1 MRTETTQAPAEAAS
15 ITRPRRTSELVV
27 ERIQELIRSGEWA
40 VGARIPAEPDLVA
53 QLGVGRNTVREAVRA
68 LEHSGFLE
76 PRRGDGTYV
85 RSRNLMAAAIGRCVE
100 NSEIL
105 ELLQVRRA
113 LEREAARSAA
123 STRNDDDVRELD
135 RLLTEMREAFG
146 AEDLDRYIN
155 ADIAF
160 HTAIITASGNG
171 LLGELYAGV
180 AEVMARTHATVIA
193 ADAQSHPHPTGHAEV
208 VAAIRDRDPVA
219 AEAAV
224 ACYLDRSIEV
234 LS

>member
-1 MRTETTQAPAEAAS
+1 MTTS

-27 ERIQELIRSGEWA
+27 ERMQEMIRSGEWA
-40 VGARIPAEPDLVA
+40 VGTRIPAEPELVA

-85 RSRNLMAAAIGRCVE
+85 RSRNLLAAAIGRCVE

-113 LEREAARSAA
+113 LEREAARAA
-123 STRNDDDVRELD
+123 ALTRGDEHVRALH
-135 RLLTEMREAFG
+135 RHLGEMRDAFEAD
-146 AEDLDRYIN
+146 DLDRYIN

-160 HTAIITASGNG
+160 HSAIVAASGNA
-171 LLGELYAGV
+171 LLSELYAGV
-180 AEVMARTHATVIA
+180 AEVMARTHATLIA
-193 ADAQSHPHPTGHAEV
+193 ADLESHPHPTGHAEV
-208 VAAIRDRDPVA
+208 VTAISDGDPDAAQ
-219 AEAAV
+219 AAV
-224 ACYLDRSIEV
+224 VCYLDRSIEI

>member
-1 MRTETTQAPAEAAS
+1 M
-15 ITRPRRTSELVV
+15 
-27 ERIQELIRSGEWA
+27 QELIRSGEWA
-40 VGARIPAEPDLVA
+40 VGTRIPAEPELVA

-85 RSRNLMAAAIGRCVE
+85 RSRNLLAAAIGRCVE

-113 LEREAARSAA
+113 LEREAARAA
-123 STRNDDDVRELD
+123 ALTRGDEHVRALQQH
-135 RLLTEMREAFG
+135 LGEMRDAFEAD
-146 AEDLDRYIN
+146 DLERYIN

-160 HTAIITASGNG
+160 HTAIVAASGNA
-171 LLGELYAGV
+171 LLSELYAGV
-180 AEVMARTHATVIA
+180 AEVMARTHATLIA
-193 ADAQSHPHPTGHAEV
+193 ADLESHPHPTGHAEV
-208 VAAIRDRDPVA
+208 VTAISDGDPDAAQ
-219 AEAAV
+219 AAV
-224 ACYLDRSIEV
+224 VCYLDRSIEI